1 MRILSLLS
9 ISALIS
15 LGAAL
20 GDYEPFE
27 YKNQFELPGGRSNA
41 SIDEPVRTP
50 LKFRNFYSDFKAR
63 LEDISTT
70 VCNLSL
76 SAYDGDRAA
85 RETLGPV
92 RNYCWTHANCILA
105 TLDERTKAS
114 FAGTTILL
122 GLAPTT
128 LSVLGPSV
136 AEMALLSI
144 HRPFITLLVSLGAP
158 AVFPGRFLQWE
169 DPLRA
174 NEPAVG
180 AFLVRPLRSPWKWII
195 LFLQYGFA
203 AGAVTNV
210 FHAAW
215 RIGTRSIISWACPT
229 NYWPVMWV
237 LMSLLI
243 HFCAILSLRT
253 AITKKTEFGQP
264 RNVEVELP
272 QSVDENGQPIKERS
286 FPGSWILLSEFTLSA
301 NSEWQVSD
309 LYNIHLGPF
318 PVMLQYLGAFLSV
331 LYLVFGTLIFS
342 SLLFIGLSEAFQLI
356 MRLIA
361 SAAICR
367 ILVQF
372 EVGGMIQVDE
382 RRVYKGIVQAP
393 LEGSGKEE

>member
-9 ISALIS
+9 ISALLS
-15 LGAAL
+15 LSAAL
-20 GDYEPFE
+20 GDYDPYE

-41 SIDEPVRTP
+41 SIDEPVKTP
-50 LKFRNFYSDFKAR
+50 LKFRNFYSDFKVR

-76 SAYDGDRAA
+76 AAYDGNRTA

-114 FAGTTILL
+114 FSGTTILL

-144 HRPFITLLVSLGAP
+144 HRPLITLLISLGAP

-180 AFLVRPLRSPWKWII
+180 AFLVRPLRSPWKWVV
-195 LFLQYGFA
+195 LFLQYLFA
-203 AGAVTNV
+203 VGAVVNV

-215 RIGTRSIISWACPT
+215 RIGTRSIISWACAT

-237 LMSLLI
+237 LLSLVI
-243 HFCAILSLRT
+243 HFCAILSLRA
-253 AITKKTEFGQP
+253 AITKKVQFGQP
-264 RNVEVELP
+264 RNVEAGLSR
-272 QSVDENGQPIKERS
+272 SVDENGQPIEKKGI
-286 FPGSWILLSEFTLSA
+286 PGAWIFFSEFTLSA

-309 LYNIHLGPF
+309 LYNIKLGPI
-318 PVMLQYLGAFLSV
+318 PVLLQYVGAFLSV

-342 SLLFIGLSEAFQLI
+342 SLLFIGLAEAVQLI

-382 RRVYKGIVQAP
+382 KRVYRGIVQAP

>member
-9 ISALIS
+9 IIALVS

-70 VCNLSL
+70 
-76 SAYDGDRAA
+76 
-85 RETLGPV
+85 
-92 RNYCWTHANCILA
+92 
-105 TLDERTKAS
+105 AS

-272 QSVDENGQPIKERS
+272 QSVDENGQPIKKRS
-286 FPGSWILLSEFTLSA
+286 FPGAWIFLSEFTLSA

-342 SLLFIGLSEAFQLI
+342 SLLFIGLSEAVQLI

>member
-1 MRILSLLS
+1 MRIISLLL
-9 ISALIS
+9 ISALFS
-15 LGAAL
+15 LGVAL

-41 SIDEPVRTP
+41 SIDEPVKTP

-76 SAYDGDRAA
+76 AAYDGNRTA
-85 RETLGPV
+85 REILGPV
-92 RNYCWTHANCILA
+92 RNYCWTHANCILE
-105 TLDERTKAS
+105 TLDERSKAS
-114 FAGTTILL
+114 FSGTTILL

-128 LSVLGPSV
+128 LSVMGPSV

-144 HRPFITLLVSLGAP
+144 HRPFITLLISLGAP

-180 AFLVRPLRSPWKWII
+180 AFLVRPLTSPWKWIV
-195 LFLQYGFA
+195 LFLQYA
-203 AGAVTNV
+203 AAGGAVTNV

-215 RIGTRSIISWACPT
+215 RIGTRSIISWACAT
-229 NYWPVMWV
+229 NYWPVVWV
-237 LMSLLI
+237 LMSVLI
-243 HFCAILSLRT
+243 HFCAIFSLRT
-253 AITKKTEFGQP
+253 AITKKTEFGEP
-264 RNVEVELP
+264 RNVEVGLP
-272 QSVDENGQPIKERS
+272 QSVDENGQPLNRRS
-286 FPGSWILLSEFTLSA
+286 IPGVWIFFSEFTLSA

-309 LYNIHLGPF
+309 LYNIHLGPL
-318 PVMLQYLGAFLSV
+318 PVMLQYLGALLSV
-331 LYLVFGTLIFS
+331 LYLVFGTLMFS
-342 SLLFIGLSEAFQLI
+342 SLLFIGLGEAVQLI

-367 ILVQF
+367 VLVQF

-382 RRVYKGIVQAP
+382 RRVYRGIVQAP
-393 LEGSGKEE
+393 FEGSGKEE